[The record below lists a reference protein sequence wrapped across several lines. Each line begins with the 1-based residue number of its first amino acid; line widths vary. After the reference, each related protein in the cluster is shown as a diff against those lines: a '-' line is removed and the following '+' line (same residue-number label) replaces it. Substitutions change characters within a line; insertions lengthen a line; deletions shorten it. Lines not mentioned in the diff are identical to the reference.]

1 MEKMRELGDLDLE
14 LRCTKPFLSPHEQ
27 AAELGSQPQ
36 NFLALTLPSL
46 LGCPVSHLTSLTSV
60 ISYK

>member
-14 LRCTKPFLSPHEQ
+14 LRRTKPFLSPHEQ
-27 AAELGSQPQ
+27 AAELGSQ